1 MKKHS
6 PLLLLGVL
14 LVLMGCTREHAA
26 DTLPHPQ
33 LPNGNQASITLD
45 EAKAEVENLLACIDR
60 DGTRSD
66 ATVRT
71 ITDFYCVGAN
81 AVTRSTV
88 DDDTEAPVSYVFNF
102 ADNEGFAIV
111 AGDRRIE
118 SPVLLLTDE
127 GYLDPAQEVEHPW
140 LATYLLLAD
149 NYCQQAI
156 EQAEQESNG
165 DTRISINYTQ
175 WEWVGDWYEKERLG
189 QRTYLNWNQ
198 RSPFNDNIPRINGS
212 APPLG
217 CTATAT
223 MLLMAWYQYPQ
234 RYAGHRYDWTE
245 MRKHCNTQ
253 TNGGRTN
260 PAAYA
265 DLAKLGEIITRKEN
279 LDMSFSLSGSGAWLY
294 NIPRTLKNL
303 GYFHGGTHA
312 EWNQN
317 LVLNELR
324 EYPHYPVAVSA
335 YAKSTTT
342 SSGVTVPKYIGIPVK
357 APEGYSEGH
366 SFLLES
372 ALLRERK
379 IRYVYTGTMD
389 VATQTLVY
397 VNYGWSGS
405 SNGYY
410 NAGVFNTNA
419 GPVTRSG
426 SSGYYQYWI
435 NMVYGVRI

>member
-6 PLLLLGVL
+6 LF
-14 LVLMGCTREHAA
+14 LVLGLLFALSGCTREHAA
-26 DTLPHPQ
+26 EDVPHPQ
-33 LPNGNQASITLD
+33 IPNGNQTSITLD
-45 EAKAEVENLLACIDR
+45 EAKAEVENLLTCIDR

-66 ATVRT
+66 APVRT

-81 AVTRSTV
+81 AITRSTLP
-88 DDDTEAPVSYVFNF
+88 DDADASVSYVFNF

-118 SPVLLLTDE
+118 SPVLVLTDE
-127 GYLDPAQEVEHPW
+127 GYLDPTEVVDHPW

-149 NYCQQAI
+149 NYCIQAI
-156 EQAEQESNG
+156 EQAKQESNG
-165 DTRISINYTQ
+165 TTRITPDDVQ
-175 WEWVGDWYEKERLG
+175 WEWVGDWYEKERFG

-198 RSPFNDNIPRINGS
+198 GSPFNDNIPKIGGS

-234 RYAGHRYDWTE
+234 RYAGHLYDWTE
-245 MRKHCNTQ
+245 MCKHRNTQ
-253 TNGGRTN
+253 TNGGRSN

-312 EWNQN
+312 EWNEA
-317 LVLNELR
+317 LVLTELR

-335 YAKSTTT
+335 YAKSTNT

-379 IRYVYTGTMD
+379 MRYVSGATG
-389 VATQTLVY
+389 VASQTLVY

-419 GPVTRSG
+419 GPLTRSG
-426 SSGYYQYWI
+426 TSGYYRYWI
-435 NMVYGVRI
+435 NMIYGVRI